1 MKRAVRVDVV
11 VKDSVMAQSQSLVA
25 DLADSVEIHFL
36 WIAVLALVVRL
47 V

>member
-1 MKRAVRVDVV
+1 LGDAVVNDA
-11 VKDSVMAQSQSLVA
+11 VMPQSLVA
-25 DLADSVEIHFL
+25 EIADSVEIHFL